1 MSTVSALGNFISG
14 SHPNLAVIEDPI
26 DVDLVVRSI
35 PHGTIQA
42 GKPFCVACAL
52 GVSASVREGQQR
64 TLSLAVQHVQPSTAR
79 TAPQKAPPAGTT
91 TTATAAATN
100 ARLASA
106 VAMAMESSP
115 TPRSSLTLLDGPPI
129 GSPRAIQRAEHEEDD
144 PASRQRIPPPEPMQG
159 DEARYDKLR
168 GMTRFVG
175 ASTLFVPPMT
185 LVGSHPES
193 ESSSAVSRGG
203 GNDVGNDTMASAAPT
218 GKEVRFWEFELEYT
232 PLRTGFVPVGGLR
245 VLLLED
251 RVQGTEE
258 AYPERRS
265 SSAPVVLKEWDVIG
279 EVWVK
284 S

>member
-1 MSTVSALGNFISG
+1 MLSRRIPLPPNQPPVRPPQPHQPASALPLHLQRSASVTGNTSQPPSRPGTPPTGPTPYRSSSPFRNRPMSVPPRPNSPGMSTVSALGNFISG

-144 PASRQRIPPPEPMQG
+144 PARRQRIPPPEPMQG

-175 ASTLFVPPMT
+175 AS
-185 LVGSHPES
+185 
-193 ESSSAVSRGG
+193 
-203 GNDVGNDTMASAAPT
+203 
-218 GKEVRFWEFELEYT
+218 
-232 PLRTGFVPVGGLR
+232 
-245 VLLLED
+245 
-251 RVQGTEE
+251 
-258 AYPERRS
+258 
-265 SSAPVVLKEWDVIG
+265 
-279 EVWVK
+279 
-284 S
+284 